1 MNDRNNNFTPPPRVK
16 NAFDI
21 SKLRLTAPAPGGGPR
36 DKATMQLTLVK
47 NMPRFLIWTNDPSE
61 KDDKN
66 KGYGKIT
73 ANLDPVALTAY
84 WQLVREVIAH
94 DGPTKMAV
102 ANKGYK
108 YFGKE
113 RSETP
118 VVLNHLIIGKNEDGC
133 IWTMVSEKG
142 RPQITFEF
150 RMPEWH
156 PIVDGAGNPLPIA
169 VESRIVAEGWT
180 NLMASL
186 MHVMIADN
194 YEEPPPRDQNGGG
207 NRGGYQGGG
216 NRSGGNG
223 GGYNRGGNSGGGGN
237 YSKPAGGGEDNGD
250 DIPF

>member
-1 MNDRNNNFTPPPRVK
+1 MSNGNNFTPPPRVK

-21 SKLRLTAPAPGGGPR
+21 AKLRLSAPTPGAPGQ
-36 DKATMQLTLVK
+36 KSSLQLTLVK
-47 NMPRFLIWTNDPSE
+47 NMPRFLIWTNDPAE

-73 ANLDPVALTAY
+73 ANLDPVALTAF
-84 WQLVREVIAH
+84 WQIVKEVIAH

-108 YFGKE
+108 YFGRE

-118 VVLNHLIIGKNEDGC
+118 VVLNHLICGKNEDGV
-133 IWTMVSEKG
+133 IWMMVSEKG

-156 PIVDGAGNPLPIA
+156 TLMDGAGNPTAPAI
-169 VESRIVAEGWT
+169 ESRIVANGWID
-180 NLMASL
+180 LMGLL
-186 MHVMIADN
+186 MTVMIADN

-207 NRGGYQGGG
+207 KGGYSGGNRGGGNGGYSGG
-216 NRSGGNG
+216 NRGGNG
-223 GGYNRGGNSGGGGN
+223 GGYGGGA
-237 YSKPAGGGEDNGD
+237 PAAGGDD

>member
-1 MNDRNNNFTPPPRVK
+1 MNDRNSNFTPPPRVK

-36 DKATMQLTLVK
+36 DKATLQLTLVK

-84 WQLVREVIAH
+84 WEVVRMVIAN
-94 DGPTKMAV
+94 DGPCKYAV

-118 VVLNHLIIGKNEDGC
+118 VELNHLIVGKNEDGM

-142 RPQITFEF
+142 RPKITFEF

-156 PIVDGAGNPLPIA
+156 VLMDGSGAPLPPA
-169 VESRIVAEGWT
+169 VESKIVAEGWV

-207 NRGGYQGGG
+207 NRGGGNYGG
-216 NRSGGNG
+216 NRGSGGGGYNNNRGGNG
-223 GGYNRGGNSGGGGN
+223 GGY
-237 YSKPAGGGEDNGD
+237 SKPAPADDDGN

>member
-1 MNDRNNNFTPPPRVK
+1 MSNGTNFTPPPRVK

-21 SKLRLTAPAPGGGPR
+21 AKLRLSAPTPGAPGQ
-36 DKATMQLTLVK
+36 KSSLQLTLVK
-47 NMPRFLIWTNDPSE
+47 NMPRFLVWTNDPSE

-73 ANLDPVALTAY
+73 GNLDPVALTAF
-84 WQLVREVIAH
+84 WQIVKEVIAH

-118 VVLNHLIIGKNEDGC
+118 VVLNHLICGKNEDGC
-133 IWTMVSEKG
+133 IWMMVSEKG
-142 RPQITFEF
+142 RPQISFEF

-156 PIVDGAGNPLPIA
+156 TLLDQGGNPVPIA
-169 VESRIVAEGWT
+169 VESRIVANGWID
-180 NLMASL
+180 LMGSL

-194 YEEPPPRDQNGGG
+194 YEEPPPRDQNGGRG
-207 NRGGYQGGG
+207 NFQGGG
-216 NRSGGNG
+216 NRGGGNYNGGGNRGGNG
-223 GGYNRGGNSGGGGN
+223 GSYNSGGA
-237 YSKPAGGGEDNGD
+237 PAGGGDGD